1 METNDTDPY
10 QQDFTMS
17 AANRQKIFDLAQKLN
32 YFQGDFAS
40 RMKHI
45 AQTGQKTLQYQ
56 SPQVQGSDHLQLV
69 AEPRRGG
76 PHAPLRGN
84 CHDHRFWPQAGLPVS
99 L

>member
-1 METNDTDPY
+1 
-10 QQDFTMS
+10 MS

-40 RMKHI
+40 PMKHI

-56 SPQVQGSDHLQLV
+56 SPQIQGSATYNWSQNPDVEELTRLF
-69 AEPRRGG
+69 G
-76 PHAPLRGN
+76 GN
-84 CHDHRFWPQAGLPVS
+84 CHDHRLWPQAGLPVS